1 MSRLVAVL
9 LFGALLAAL
18 PAAAQQQRGRPPAP
32 GAQPPRGQGEEL
44 RPLNSI
50 LQGLR
55 GRIGGRLLDADLSAG
70 PGGRSIYTVRTLE
83 RDGRE
88 RIFTID
94 ARSGEIL
101 GERGGR

>member
-1 MSRLVAVL
+1 MRRLVVSL
-9 LFGALLAAL
+9 LAGALLAVA
-18 PAAAQQQRGRPPAP
+18 PAAAQQRPGERVRPGP
-32 GAQPPRGQGEEL
+32 PQGGAQPGDV

-55 GRIGGRLLDADLSAG
+55 GRISGRLLDADLAAG
-70 PGGRSIYTVRTLE
+70 PGGRSVYVVRTLE

-94 ARSGEIL
+94 ARSGEVL